1 MQNEIKRRQIL
12 QSAERP
18 ELDFSKVKI
27 GVKTVEDAIYNLG
40 DLKKVNPRLGDKK
53 EVLRA
58 INNGDLKA
66 MREISNFFFK
76 TSGIYARLCRYMAY
90 LYRYDWVITPYV
102 NDTNIKQ
109 E

>member
-18 ELDFSKVKI
+18 ELDFSKIKI

-40 DLKKVNPRLGDKK
+40 DLKKVDPRLGDKK

-76 TSGIYARLCRYMAY
+76 TF
-90 LYRYDWVITPYV
+90 
-102 NDTNIKQ
+102 KFF
-109 E
+109 

>member
-66 MREISNFFFK
+66 MR
-76 TSGIYARLCRYMAY
+76 
-90 LYRYDWVITPYV
+90 
-102 NDTNIKQ
+102 
-109 E
+109 